1 MSATWIAVLTFAFV
15 FGGAML
21 GTFIRLRLPDGHLQD
36 DSRDVVKVVVGLTAT
51 LAAVLFSLLIAS
63 AKNFYDAQTAEV
75 EVLASKVVL
84 LDRILAVYGPEA
96 ADARK
101 EVRSIVAEAVERI
114 WPSRPT
120 EASDLNLLKGSHGTG
135 AFFAQMAALEPHTG
149 TQRTAQAQAIQI
161 ALSLSEIRVLMFSQR
176 GNAVPELFLGVLLF
190 WVVILFGGYGLL
202 TQLNGTLVGVMF
214 FSALSVGLAMYLIV
228 EFNRPFDGVIRI
240 PGRIMHEALA
250 QMGQP

>member
-1 MSATWIAVLTFAFV
+1 MSAPWIAVLTFVFV

-36 DSRDVVKVVVGLTAT
+36 ESRDVVKVVVGLTAT

-96 ADARK
+96 ATARK
-101 EVRSIVAEAVERI
+101 EVYVIVNEAVERI

-120 EASDLNLLKGSHGTG
+120 EASDLDLLREGHGTG
-135 AFFAQMAALEPHTG
+135 VFFAQMAALEPHTDS
-149 TQRTAQAQAIQI
+149 QRIAQAQAIQI
-161 ALSLSEIRVLMFSQR
+161 ALSLSEIRFLMFSQR
-176 GNAVPELFLGVLLF
+176 GNTVPVIFVGVLLF
-190 WVVILFGGYGLL
+190 WVVVLFGGYGLL
-202 TQLNGTLVGVMF
+202 SEVNGTLVGVMLV
-214 FSALSVGLAMYLIV
+214 SALSVGLAMYLIV

-240 PGRIMHEALA
+240 PGRIMHEAIA